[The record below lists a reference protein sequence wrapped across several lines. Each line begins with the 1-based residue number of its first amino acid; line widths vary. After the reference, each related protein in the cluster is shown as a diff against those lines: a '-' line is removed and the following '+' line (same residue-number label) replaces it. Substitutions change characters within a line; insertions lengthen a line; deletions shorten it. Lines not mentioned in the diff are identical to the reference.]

1 MIGGRQ
7 IRGKLRFGVLAIL
20 TLGAAGADPGPAQ
33 RTVDLRDT
41 SALQQL
47 RQTNH
52 AHFVKIER
60 ILAGLLESPERA
72 EGDWLQANFD
82 AREVDL
88 SRLVMKTSHP
98 PRQVLRFTLDDTRYV
113 LHVMRSDLVAKPVVL
128 R

>member
-1 MIGGRQ
+1 MTVGPHTR
-7 IRGKLRFGVLAIL
+7 RKLLLTALAIL
-20 TLGAAGADPGPAQ
+20 ATGVAVAGPDPAQ
-33 RTVDLRDT
+33 RTVDLRDAA
-41 SALQQL
+41 ALVQL
-47 RQTNH
+47 RQTNY
-52 AHFVKIER
+52 AHFVKVER
-60 ILAGLLESPERA
+60 ILAGLLERPERA

-113 LHVMRSDLVAKPVVL
+113 LHVVRSDLVAKPVVL